1 VNVSLLRDV
10 HHVPGARGW
19 VRKQVLRSVARVV
32 EWTTKLPGRGMNV
45 SRVEDWLWVG
55 GSVPRA
61 QYAALAAQ
69 GLTAVIDL
77 RAERCDDA
85 AALRALGLELLHVP
99 VLDRYPPSVEQLM
112 KGVEWALPR
121 LQAGGRLYAHCEHG
135 VGRGPL
141 MGLAV
146 MVARGWEATEAYRL
160 LRQARWQATLN
171 DRQLGGLA
179 DFSTA
184 WAARAGPVPN
194 TSGRIASP
202 SATGT

>member
-1 VNVSLLRDV
+1 MSVSLLRQV
-10 HHVPGARGW
+10 HHVPGLRGW

-45 SRVEDWLWVG
+45 SQVNEWLWVG
-55 GSVPRA
+55 GSVSRS
-61 QYAALAAQ
+61 QYAALAAL
-69 GLTAVIDL
+69 GITAVIDL

-85 AALRALGLELLHVP
+85 AALAALGLELLHLP
-99 VLDRYPPSVEQLM
+99 VTDRYPPSVEQLV
-112 KGVEWALPR
+112 KGVEWAVPR
-121 LQAGGRLYAHCEHG
+121 LKAGGRLYAHCEHG

-146 MVARGWEATEAYRL
+146 MVAQGAAVTEAYRA

-179 DFSTA
+179 DFTAA
-184 WAARAGPVPN
+184 WAARKGQERAAP
-194 TSGRIASP
+194 GRAASP
-202 SATGT
+202 GATGT